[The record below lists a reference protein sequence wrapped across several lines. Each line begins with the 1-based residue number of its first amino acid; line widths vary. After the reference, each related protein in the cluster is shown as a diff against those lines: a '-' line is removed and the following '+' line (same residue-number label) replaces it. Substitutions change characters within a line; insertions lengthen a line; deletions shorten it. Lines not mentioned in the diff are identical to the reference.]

1 MNKKWLGAAA
11 ACVLAA
17 ALTGCGGG
25 NGGSKDAAASRIPKD
40 MLVVGVATDVA
51 SIDPAVAMEN
61 WQVPYYCYERLVQYK
76 SEGGKPS
83 TEVEGSLAES
93 WTVSD
98 DGLTWTFKL
107 APGHKFADGTDVDA
121 AAVKFSFDR
130 VKAIQKGP
138 SDYFKLVEKVEAPD
152 ASTVVITLSKPFAPF
167 LQTLAVDSGNIVNP
181 KVMEHEKDGDF
192 GSGYLANHSAGSGPY
207 QVAEFSQGQSI
218 RLTENEHYSG
228 KKPALKTVVFQIIK
242 DPSAQ
247 RLQLEKGDLD
257 IAAGIPMSQLEE
269 LKNNKDI
276 TIHEAP
282 GMLCSVIYLNNTKA
296 PLDNVKVRQAL
307 SYATDYQS
315 IVDGAVKGHG
325 EQLTTPVPKGM
336 WGRDDA
342 AAGYKYDVNK
352 AKELLSQA
360 GIPEGTKLTLLY
372 SDNQAFNETQA
383 LMLQNNFKAI
393 GIDLA
398 LEKTAWPT
406 FRERVDKAD
415 FELGMGTWSPDYAD
429 PQNYMSYWFDSGYF
443 GLAGNRS
450 FYKND
455 KVDAL
460 LREAETTADH
470 EKRIALYQ
478 EAQQLVLADA
488 PYLFLFQTNAMIPMR
503 SEVKGFVYNPML
515 DNMYDFAAMSKE

>member
-1 MNKKWLGAAA
+1 MNKKWMAVLAAGA
-11 ACVLAA
+11 LAA
-17 ALTGCGGG
+17 ALAGCGGG
-25 NGGSKDAAASRIPKD
+25 SGSGSKIPKD

-51 SIDPAVAMEN
+51 SVDPAVAMEN

-76 SEGGKPS
+76 MENGKPS
-83 TEVEGSLAES
+83 TEVEGSLAKS
-93 WTVSD
+93 WTVSE

-107 APGHKFADGTDVDA
+107 NPGHKFDDGTAVDA
-121 AAVKFSFDR
+121 KAVKFSFDR
-130 VKAIQKGP
+130 VKAIKKGP
-138 SDYFKLVEKVEAPD
+138 SDYFKLVESVEAPD
-152 ASTVVITLSKPFAPF
+152 AETVVIKLTRPFAPF

-207 QVAEFSQGQSI
+207 KVAEFSQGQSI
-218 RLTENEHYSG
+218 KLAVNEHYAG
-228 KKPALKTVVFQIIK
+228 KAPALKTIVFQIVK

-257 IAAGIPMSQLEE
+257 IAAGIPMNQLEE

-276 TIHEAP
+276 TVNEAP
-282 GMLCSVIYLNNTKA
+282 GMLASVIYLNNTKA
-296 PLDNVKVRQAL
+296 PLDNVKFRQAL
-307 SYATDYQS
+307 SYAVDYKG
-315 IVDGAVKGHG
+315 IIDGAVKGHG

-336 WGRDDA
+336 WGRDDN
-342 AAGYKYDVNK
+342 AAGYSYDVNK
-352 AKELLSQA
+352 AKELLSQSGVAA
-360 GIPEGTKLTLLY
+360 GTQLTLLY
-372 SDNQAFNETQA
+372 SDNQPFNETQA

-393 GIDLA
+393 GIDLK

-406 FRERVDKAD
+406 FRERVDKKD

-460 LREAETTADH
+460 LREAESSSDH
-470 EKRIALYQ
+470 QRRIQLYQ

-488 PYLFLFQTNAMIPMR
+488 PYLFLFQTNAMVPMR
-503 SEVKGFVYNPML
+503 KTVKGFVYNPML
-515 DNMYDFAAMSKE
+515 DNMYNFADMSKE